1 MFEKAMS
8 FFVDKIGTFTTG
20 KCKCGKVGPPKP
32 WPEPL
37 PSFVKSFGQGI
48 ADGCAE
54 VVKLKKAFYMLYG
67 RPDGRK
73 LWVREDLKGKNKEY
87 TLCVDCAKNKNCC
100 KFEDE
105 KKLSRLHS
113 LTLVVWE
120 CPDFTENLMKEIGEQ

>member
-1 MFEKAMS
+1 MFEKVKE
-8 FFVDKIGTFTTG
+8 FFEDRIGAFITG
-20 KCKCGKVGPPKP
+20 KCGGKVGPPKP

-37 PSFVKSFGQGI
+37 SPPLTYLNKRP
-48 ADGCAE
+48 AE
-54 VVKLKKAFYMLYG
+54 KKLKKAFYVLYS

-87 TLCVDCAKNKNCC
+87 MLCVDCAKNKNCC

-120 CPDFTENLMKEIGEQ
+120 CPDFIKK